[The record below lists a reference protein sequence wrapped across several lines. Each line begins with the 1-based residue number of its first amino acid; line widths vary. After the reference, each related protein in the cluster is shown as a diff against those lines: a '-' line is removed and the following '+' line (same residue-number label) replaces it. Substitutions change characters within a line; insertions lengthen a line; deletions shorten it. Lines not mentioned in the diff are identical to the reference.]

1 MRGKEREREGLLIF
15 LDSENYREKREL
27 FWKRRR
33 EREKKNVGKE
43 EKWICEWK
51 TLEN

>member
-1 MRGKEREREGLLIF
+1 MRGKERERGRTWIF
-15 LDSENYREKREL
+15 WILRIREKKGEL

-43 EKWICEWK
+43 ERWICEWK

>member
-1 MRGKEREREGLLIF
+1 MGG
-15 LDSENYREKREL
+15 REL
-27 FWKRRR
+27 RAFLGKRRR